1 MLSTQTEST
10 STLTCDSPDIPEQ
23 GINRRPGAFS
33 DMKRTCRRALDWMS
47 PFRIWRE
54 LRMMQTARRDFAA
67 GLAVGVF
74 IACVPLYGLQTI
86 LGLFAAR
93 RLSLHP
99 LPVLAGSQLSAP
111 PIAPVLAVASVVLG
125 HAVLSGTLPNP
136 ADWHIAHWHVAH
148 WHITHWPG
156 VSMSSV
162 FSFLVS
168 WFIGGAVLGL
178 ILAGITYVT
187 TTAAMRLLFR
197 RTDPQPAQ

>member
-10 STLTCDSPDIPEQ
+10 SSLTCDAPEIPDE
-23 GINRRPGAFS
+23 GMDRRAGAYS
-33 DMKRTCRRALDWMS
+33 DIKSACRRALDWMS

-99 LPVLAGSQLSAP
+99 LPVLAGTQLSAP
-111 PIAPVLAVASVVLG
+111 PIAPALAVVSVVLG
-125 HAVLSGTLPNP
+125 HALLSGTLPHP
-136 ADWHIAHWHVAH
+136 ADWHVAH
-148 WHITHWPG
+148 WHIMHWHMSQFPG
-156 VSMSSV
+156 VSMTTV
-162 FSFLVS
+162 FSFLAS
-168 WFIGGAVLGL
+168 WFVGGAVIGL
-178 ILAGITYVT
+178 LLAAITYIT
-187 TTAAMRLLFR
+187 TSSAMRLLFR
-197 RTDPQPAQ
+197 RANPQSAE